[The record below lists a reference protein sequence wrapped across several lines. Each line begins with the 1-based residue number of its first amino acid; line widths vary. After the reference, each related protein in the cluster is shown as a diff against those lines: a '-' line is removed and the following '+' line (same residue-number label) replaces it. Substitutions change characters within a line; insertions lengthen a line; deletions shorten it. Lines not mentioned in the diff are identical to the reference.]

1 MGLVCTNGKKKKD
14 KELNALRNKIVLV
27 EPLPGQQE
35 RKTMYFRSRKTPKEI
50 DTLLAPQ
57 SFRKDEL
64 TQHMYF
70 TSPSMILI
78 MIYSFLTH
86 CLCPDRL

>member
-35 RKTMYFRSRKTPKEI
+35 RKTMYFRSRETPKEN
-50 DTLLAPQ
+50 
-57 SFRKDEL
+57 
-64 TQHMYF
+64 
-70 TSPSMILI
+70 
-78 MIYSFLTH
+78 
-86 CLCPDRL
+86 